1 MNMKFRLLAVSLVVV
16 LLSGCATKKP
26 AANHASA
33 PETVMVTYHVKPQ
46 NEAQFE
52 QVLADAWKI
61 YRQNNMVLSRPH
73 LIVRDRETGG
83 GLRYVEIFT
92 WASHSQ
98 PEHAPAA
105 VKNIWGKMMSL
116 CEARNGHT
124 GLEGGEVEIISQ

>member
-1 MNMKFRLLAVSLVVV
+1 MKSHLFAGLLTLG

-26 AANHASA
+26 AGHDAST

-52 QVLADAWKI
+52 QVLGDAWKL
-61 YRQNNMVLSRPH
+61 YRQNDMVLSRPH
-73 LIVRDRETGG
+73 VIVRDGESGG

-92 WASHSQ
+92 WASHAQ
-98 PEHAPAA
+98 PEHAPTA
-105 VKNIWGKMMSL
+105 VKTVWGKMMSL
-116 CEARNGHT
+116 CENRDGHT